1 MGVKAGQLMGTQGK
15 RLEVVEMWFLR
26 RMLRIPW
33 TDRKRNEEVLEMAEY
48 RRDLM
53 NRIEKR
59 KARFF

>member
-1 MGVKAGQLMGTQGK
+1 
-15 RLEVVEMWFLR
+15 MWFLR

-59 KARFF
+59 KARFFWTHNEKRWYGESSYNGNV